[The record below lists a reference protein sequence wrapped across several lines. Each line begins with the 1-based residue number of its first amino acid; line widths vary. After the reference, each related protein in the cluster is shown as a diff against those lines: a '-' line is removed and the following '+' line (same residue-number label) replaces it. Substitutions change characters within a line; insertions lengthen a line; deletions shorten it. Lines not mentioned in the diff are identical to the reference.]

1 MRKGDILFSISYLR
15 GRRLWVVRNFQI
27 FGTADEARFLYLG
40 VENVDATNRIMFGT
54 TGIGGAVQDV
64 RFSDLIDF
72 RGNSLPET
80 INSPKV
86 LVRFRSPYAA
96 YLIGEESN
104 AGFRMARD
112 ISAPGPVSVDLFIY
126 EMGV

>member
-1 MRKGDILFSISYLR
+1 MHSISYLR

-40 VENVDATNRIMFGT
+40 IENVAAVNRIMFGA
-54 TGIGGAVQDV
+54 TGIGGAVQDI

-72 RGNSLPET
+72 RGNNLPDT

-86 LVRFRSPYAA
+86 LIRFRSPYAA
-96 YLIGEESN
+96 YLIGEESDS
-104 AGFRMARD
+104 GFRMARD
-112 ISAPGPVSVDLFIY
+112 ISAPGPISVDLFIY
-126 EMGV
+126 EMGA